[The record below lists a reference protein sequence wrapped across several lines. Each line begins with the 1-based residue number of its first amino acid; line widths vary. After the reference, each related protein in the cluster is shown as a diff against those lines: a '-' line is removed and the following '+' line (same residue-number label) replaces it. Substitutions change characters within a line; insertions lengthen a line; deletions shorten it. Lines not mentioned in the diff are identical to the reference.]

1 MVMVMVMM
9 KDWKTRIRQIVQGQ
23 ERPQGVPDNVQEV
36 KNRMA
41 EVISNVVI
49 PSFEELKAEIDHLE
63 GRTAEI
69 HKTDVQASIT
79 VFRDGAEEFSFA
91 IRGRAYHQTSAGF
104 PQITRDDL
112 PMVCKAE
119 IVLYSG
125 SQGERPIEEFTHEYI
140 IESFIREYEKWGRW
154 GGS

>member
-1 MVMVMVMM
+1 
-9 KDWKTRIRQIVQGQ
+9 
-23 ERPQGVPDNVQEV
+23 
-36 KNRMA
+36 MA

-49 PSFEELKAEIDHLE
+49 PAFEELKAEIDHLE

-69 HKTDVQASIT
+69 RKTDNQASIT
-79 VFRDGAEEFSFA
+79 VFRDSTEEFSFA
-91 IRGRAYHQTSAGF
+91 IRGRAYHQMSAGF
-104 PQITRDDL
+104 PQITRDDR

-125 SQGERPIEEFTHEYI
+125 SQGERPIEEFTNEYI

-154 GGS
+154 GAAKPLT